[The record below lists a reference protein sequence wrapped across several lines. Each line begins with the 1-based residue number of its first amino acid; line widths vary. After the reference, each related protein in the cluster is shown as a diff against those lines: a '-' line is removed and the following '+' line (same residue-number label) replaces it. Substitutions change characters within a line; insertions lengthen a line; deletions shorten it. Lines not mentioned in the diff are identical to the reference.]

1 MVGRLTTGWL
11 HAGNDLRFLPPPPRP
26 LAIRGLEGPLVA
38 FHRERERERERE
50 GAFHVSSAIEEL
62 PLPSPLVVFA
72 KRRREGGSSVGW
84 NPKNMEAWINSESK
98 IYYKELILLHNSI
111 SKNGQK
117 RMNSRF
123 PGFGINSSL
132 GVGVQRR
139 YNYSVSKVAWI
150 GHLAIFTQHK
160 KLNKRDIIFS

>member
-11 HAGNDLRFLPPPPRP
+11 HADNDLRFLPPPPRP

-38 FHRERERERERE
+38 FHRERERRGLSCFIGYR
-50 GAFHVSSAIEEL
+50 GIA
-62 PLPSPLVVFA
+62 PSPLVVFA